1 MKQLIK
7 YAALIFALILSA
19 SIIGGCLTAGVA
31 IVKMIAEKNYDGENR
46 ENNDIWYRNEEGE
59 VVFFGINFSG
69 SDEVKSGSET
79 FNASEV
85 DAMYLEVL
93 SGELLVETWEED
105 YISVV
110 YENISKNYEIQNN
123 KGTLT
128 ITREENHFFWNGAFR
143 EKTKIT
149 VNVPANKV
157 FGEVKIDKGSGSA
170 KVTGISANTFLMD
183 TGSGGTTIANIM
195 AEKTVFDSGSGS
207 FSVKNSELGE
217 SSMDAGSGFVNFENV
232 VAENLV
238 VESGSGRV
246 DVIGYLTGNCVFD
259 TGSGSVNIEIY
270 GEEENYNIR
279 AELGSGSFYVNGE
292 KTKDTRIEHKN
303 ASNLLIFDA
312 GSGRV
317 SVEFKEAP
325 ADFRTNKDAE

>member
-59 VVFFGINFSG
+59 VVFLGINFSG

-79 FNASEV
+79 FNASDV
-85 DAMYLEVL
+85 DSMYLEGL

-110 YENISKNYEIQNN
+110 YENISKYYEIQND

-128 ITREENHFFWNGAFR
+128 ITREENHFIWNGGFR
-143 EKTKIT
+143 ETPKIT
-149 VNVPANKV
+149 VNVPADKV
-157 FGEVKIDKGSGSA
+157 FKEVKIDKGSGSA
-170 KVTGISANTFLMD
+170 KITGIMADMLLLD
-183 TGSGGTTIANIM
+183 TGSGAVTVSDIK

-207 FSVKNSELGE
+207 FTVKNSELGE
-217 SSMDAGSGFVNFENV
+217 SSMNAGSGFVRFENV
-232 VAENLV
+232 VAKNLV

-270 GEEENYNIR
+270 GAEENYNIR
-279 AELGSGSFYVNGE
+279 ADLGSGSFYVNGD
-292 KTKDTRIEHKN
+292 KTKDTRIEHAN
-303 ASNLLIFDA
+303 ASNLLIFEA

-325 ADFRTNKDAE
+325 ANR